1 MMAEEK
7 SNRRS
12 YTSPLRSHQKEIT
25 RERILETV
33 AEIIN
38 EGRILDFSIKEVA
51 DRAGVSYGSVYR
63 HFSTRESLIEALY
76 EAVSE
81 IVAQSSPFS
90 PKSLEEIPAEMG
102 KTLTLFE
109 ENPTIVQAFAIALM
123 VNNVHPNSRHQR
135 DQQIQQIV
143 LESNPHLTPEVSK
156 QAAAILSHLISTLTW
171 ATLKQR
177 FGLDSEETANALNW
191 ALKTL
196 IKDLIN
202 QKGN

>member
-63 HFSTRESLIEALY
+63 HFSTRETLIEALY